1 MSCVKKVGGAE
12 FVGIQFFNARL
23 CCRKPEVR
31 GEFMVNQQLIIVGFM
46 GSGKTTVAREVA
58 RRLNRAV
65 IDLDDFITMSA
76 GRSPAEIIQQDGEP
90 DFRQIETRLLDEVL
104 RQNAAAAV
112 IAAGGGAW
120 TTLQNR
126 RLISKVGARTVWL
139 DAPFE
144 LCWKRIQSNDETR
157 PLAPSLEAAEQLYQN
172 RRPVYELA
180 DLKMTI
186 ADADSIDEIAG
197 RIVSLVTQSQNQEP

>member
-1 MSCVKKVGGAE
+1 MT
-12 FVGIQFFNARL
+12 
-23 CCRKPEVR
+23 
-31 GEFMVNQQLIIVGFM
+31 NQQLIIVGFM

-65 IDLDDFITMSA
+65 IDLDDFVTISI

-90 DFRQIETRLLDEVL
+90 GFREIETRLLDEVL
-104 RQNAAAAV
+104 RQNSTAI

-120 TTLQNR
+120 TIPENR
-126 RLISKVGARTVWL
+126 RRISKVGAKTAWL

-144 LCWKRIQSNDETR
+144 LCWKRIQANEETR
-157 PLAPSLEAAEQLYQN
+157 PLAPSVETAQQLYQN

-180 DLKMTI
+180 DLTITI
-186 ADADSIDEIAG
+186 AEGDSVDYVAA
-197 RIVSLVTQSQNQEP
+197 RIVSLATQSQNREQ